1 MQVRA
6 CAHAPARAGTCVRA
20 REARIVVM
28 RFFKESAMRI
38 ALASRR
44 NLLKISALTWLTPA
58 WAQTPQTPLPQL
70 GSVVSLPDVTLLGG
84 AVWTPQ
90 NQAVSTLV
98 VYWWA
103 SWCPFCAVQS
113 PHIEALWRAQKANGL
128 GVLALSID
136 KQESA
141 ASGYMKSKGY
151 SFPAAMLVGD
161 VAKMLPKPKGL
172 PVVVVLKLDKAKGRE
187 GKVVFAEGGEMFPED
202 IEGLKKYI

>member
-1 MQVRA
+1 MIQ
-6 CAHAPARAGTCVRA
+6 
-20 REARIVVM
+20 
-28 RFFKESAMRI
+28 
-38 ALASRR
+38 RR
-44 NLLKISALTWLTPA
+44 SLLKFSPLALVVPA
-58 WAQTPQTPLPQL
+58 WAQGTETPLPKL
-70 GSVVSLPDVTLLGG
+70 GSVLQLPDVKLLNGE
-84 AVWTPQ
+84 VWSPQ
-90 NQAVSTLV
+90 KQPPRALV

-128 GVLALSID
+128 GVLTLSID

-151 SFPAAMLVGD
+151 SFPAGMMTHD

-172 PVVVVLKLDKAKGRE
+172 PVVVVLKIDKMKRRV
-187 GKVVFAEGGEMFPED
+187 GKLVFAEGGEMFPED

>member
-1 MQVRA
+1 M
-6 CAHAPARAGTCVRA
+6 
-20 REARIVVM
+20 
-28 RFFKESAMRI
+28 SI
-38 ALASRR
+38 AVSSRR
-44 NLLKISALTWLTPA
+44 NLLKTSVLAWVTPA
-58 WAQTPQTPLPQL
+58 LATTQESPLPKL
-70 GSVVSLPDVTLLGG
+70 GSVLSLPQVKLLNGD
-84 AVWTPQ
+84 VWTPQ
-90 NQAVSTLV
+90 NNPANTLV

-141 ASGYMKSKGY
+141 AATYMKSKGY
-151 SFPAAMLVGD
+151 SFPAGMLVGD

-172 PVVVVLKLDKAKGRE
+172 PVVVVLKIDKAKNRE

-202 IEGLKKYI
+202 IEGLKKYL

>member
-1 MQVRA
+1 MIQRRDLLKLSPLLLVG
-6 CAHAPARAGTCVRA
+6 PAVAQG
-20 REARIVVM
+20 I
-28 RFFKESAMRI
+28 ESALPKLGSM
-38 ALASRR
+38 L
-44 NLLKISALTWLTPA
+44 
-58 WAQTPQTPLPQL
+58 PLPYVKL
-70 GSVVSLPDVTLLGG
+70 LNGDV
-84 AVWTPQ
+84 WQPQ
-90 NQAVSTLV
+90 KQTARTLV

-113 PHIEALWRAQKANGL
+113 PHIEALWRAQKGKGL

-151 SFPAAMLVGD
+151 NFPAGMVTPE

-172 PVVVVLKLDKAKGRE
+172 PVVVVLKIDKAKSRE
-187 GKVVFAEGGEMFPED
+187 GQVVFAEGGEMFPED